1 MPLFQDG
8 PQYLVDE
15 KLLLSDSVQNLS
27 QWIEI
32 LYEGEFLLLNNFA
45 NQLWIIHSQHA
56 VIINSKQIKSA
67 TPPLC
72 IRTILIQ
79 NPFLSFL
86 FMNPGLITQ

>member
-32 LYEGEFLLLNNFA
+32 LYEGEFLLQINFA
-45 NQLWIIHSQHA
+45 KQL
-56 VIINSKQIKSA
+56 
-67 TPPLC
+67 
-72 IRTILIQ
+72 
-79 NPFLSFL
+79 
-86 FMNPGLITQ
+86 